1 MGRWPSAALLLVA
14 VGVAFLAFPQHLEGP
29 PLIHVG
35 VGHAISALDA
45 LGVLPLVAGSFWL
58 HAGIWSRR
66 AHVSQWIQGSPGRA
80 IGVFGVAGFGL
91 GLLIASA
98 LSFFF
103 WWWAVGAALF
113 LALHIPVLVAARG
126 RTPSL
131 PPKGGSH
138 ERL

>member
-1 MGRWPSAALLLVA
+1 
-14 VGVAFLAFPQHLEGP
+14 
-29 PLIHVG
+29 
-35 VGHAISALDA
+35 
-45 LGVLPLVAGSFWL
+45 
-58 HAGIWSRR
+58 
-66 AHVSQWIQGSPGRA
+66 
-80 IGVFGVAGFGL
+80 VFGVAGFGL

-126 RTPSL
+126 RQTWSL

-138 ERL
+138 ERM